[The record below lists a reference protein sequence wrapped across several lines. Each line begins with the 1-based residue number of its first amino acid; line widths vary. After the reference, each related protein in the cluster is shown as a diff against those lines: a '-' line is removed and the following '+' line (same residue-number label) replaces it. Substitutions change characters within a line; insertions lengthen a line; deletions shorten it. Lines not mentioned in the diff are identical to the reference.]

1 MQRRIVLLGPPGTG
15 KGTQA
20 ARLCLSLKIPHLATG
35 DLLRSAM
42 KRDTLIGRLV
52 RPFMDTGNLVPDDI
66 VITMLKEAMGPLQG
80 YLLDGFPR
88 TVAQAE
94 SLKDAINKVIL
105 IDTPAEVI
113 EKRLSARRICSQC
126 PAVYNLDSNPPT
138 KDGICDG
145 CASALIQRI
154 DDMPETI
161 QTRQRRYW
169 QDTAPLID
177 YYKKAKILWTIDGGL
192 PMETVTV
199 GIMAAVETENG

>member
-1 MQRRIVLLGPPGTG
+1 MEKRIVLLGPPGTG

-20 ARLCLSLKIPHLATG
+20 QRLCASLKIPHLATG
-35 DLLRSAM
+35 DLLRAAM
-42 KRDTLIGRLV
+42 KSDTPLGKEIK
-52 RPFMDTGNLVPDDI
+52 PFVESGNLVPDEI
-66 VITMLKEAMGPLQG
+66 VIKMLLEAMGSLQG

-94 SLKDAINKVIL
+94 SLKKAINKVIL

-113 EKRLSARRICSQC
+113 EKRLSSRRVC
-126 PAVYNLDSNPPT
+126 PTCTAVYNLDSSPP
-138 KDGICDG
+138 KAVGVCDK
-145 CASALIQRI
+145 CSADLVQRV

-177 YYKKAKILWTIDGGL
+177 YYKKAKILWTIDGTQ
-192 PMETVTV
+192 PMEIVTA